1 MVKPGMNHV
10 ALMAR
15 ALRKSRIRSAA
26 VAPNSPRDS
35 GVGVV
40 MPRAMKPDWVSKS
53 KVRQTMWRG
62 MTNQVGLA
70 HDRGAGGA

>member
-1 MVKPGMNHV
+1 MR
-10 ALMAR
+10 R
-15 ALRKSRIRSAA
+15 APMT
-26 VAPNSPRDS
+26 PNSPRDS

-62 MTNQVGLA
+62 T
-70 HDRGAGGA
+70 

>member
-1 MVKPGMNHV
+1 MVKPGMNQV
-10 ALMAR
+10 VLMPR
-15 ALRKSRIRSAA
+15 SRISARMRLA
-26 VAPNSPRDS
+26 PMSPNSPRDS

-62 MTNQVGLA
+62 TALSIYALQSP
-70 HDRGAGGA
+70 